1 MPRAAFPAWQPHP
14 DVWLIVGLIV
24 AAYAVAVVRV
34 GPKYV
39 MPGQPAATRFQ
50 MVCFGSGAAAVWIA
64 SDYPIHDLAERYLFS
79 IHMVQHLTYSLVAAP
94 LLLLGTPAW
103 MARSLLSPP
112 GFMRAMRWMA
122 RFFPAT
128 VLYNVVVVL
137 THAPATVDVALRYA
151 LVHFALHAVLLLSSI
166 VVWMPI
172 LSPLPEVPRL
182 FPPLAMLYLFLQSV
196 VPTVP
201 ASFLTFGTTPLY
213 HVYTTFPRLWGIS
226 ALDDMQV
233 AGLIMKIAAGILI
246 WGVITIVFFRWF
258 RREEAESGPIAA
270 SRELDRE
277 LVRLGMTQA

>member
-1 MPRAAFPAWQPHP
+1 MPRVGFPAWQPYP
-14 DVWLIVGLIV
+14 SVWLIVGLI
-24 AAYAVAVVRV
+24 AALYAVAVVRV
-34 GPKYV
+34 GPKHV

-50 MVCFGSGAAAVWIA
+50 ITCFSAGIAAVWIA
-64 SDYPIHDLAERYLFS
+64 SDYPIHTLAEHYLFS

-103 MARSLLSPP
+103 MARALLSPP
-112 GFMRAMRWMA
+112 GFMRAMRWLA

-128 VLYNVVVVL
+128 VLYNFVVVF
-137 THAPATVDVALRYA
+137 THAPATVDVALRYGLA
-151 LVHFALHAVLLLSSI
+151 HFALHALLLLSSL

-213 HVYTTFPRLWGIS
+213 HIYTTFPRLWGIS
-226 ALDDMQV
+226 ALTDMQV
-233 AGLIMKIAAGILI
+233 AGLIMKIVGGILL

-258 RREEAESGPIAA
+258 RREEAESGPFAE

>member
-1 MPRAAFPAWQPHP
+1 MPRVGFPAWQPHP
-14 DVWLIVGLIV
+14 DVWLIVGLLV
-24 AAYAVAVVRV
+24 AAYAVAVTRV
-34 GPKYV
+34 GPRHV
-39 MPGQPAATRFQ
+39 SPGQAVVTRFQ
-50 MVCFGSGAAAVWIA
+50 AVCFGAGALAILVA

-79 IHMVQHLTYSLVAAP
+79 IHMVQHLVYSLVAAP

-103 MARSLLSPP
+103 MARALLSPP
-112 GFMRAMRWMA
+112 GFYRAMRWLA

-128 VLYNVVVVL
+128 VLYNAVL
-137 THAPATVDVALRYA
+137 VFTHVPATVDFALRYGVA
-151 LVHFALHAVLLLSSI
+151 HFGLHTLLLLSSI

-182 FPPLAMLYLFLQSV
+182 YPPLGMFYLFLQSV

-201 ASFLTFGTTPLY
+201 ASFLTFGRTPLY
-213 HVYTTFPRLWGIS
+213 RVYATFPRLWGIT

-246 WGVITIVFFRWF
+246 WGIITIVFFRWF
-258 RREEAESGPIAA
+258 RREEADSGPMAT

-277 LVRLGMTQA
+277 LVRLGMTQS

>member
-1 MPRAAFPAWQPHP
+1 MPRVGFPAWQPHP
-14 DVWLIVGLIV
+14 DVWLIVGMIV

-34 GPKYV
+34 GPRYAL
-39 MPGQPAATRFQ
+39 PGQPAASRFQ
-50 MVCFGSGAAAVWIA
+50 IVCFGAGAAAVWIA

-103 MARSLLSPP
+103 MARALLSPP
-112 GFMRAMRWMA
+112 GFMRAMRWLA

-128 VLYNVVVVL
+128 VLYNVVVVV
-137 THAPATVDVALRYA
+137 THTPVTVDVALRYA
-151 LVHFALHAVLLLSSI
+151 LVHFLLHTVLLLSSI

-201 ASFLTFGTTPLY
+201 ASFLTFGATPLY
-213 HVYTTFPRLWGIS
+213 HVYTTFPRLWGMS
-226 ALDDMQV
+226 ALFDMQV
-233 AGLIMKIAAGILI
+233 AGLIMKIGAGLLI

-258 RREEAESGPIAA
+258 RHEEAESGPMAA
-270 SRELDRE
+270 THELDRE
-277 LVRLGMTQA
+277 LVRLGMTQS

>member
-14 DVWLIVGLIV
+14 DVWLIVGLLV
-24 AAYAVAVVRV
+24 AAYAVAVTRV
-34 GPKYV
+34 GPRHV
-39 MPGQPAATRFQ
+39 MPGHAAASRFQ
-50 MVCFGSGAAAVWIA
+50 MSCFGAGALAVLVA

-79 IHMVQHLTYSLVAAP
+79 IHMVQHLVYSLVAAP

-103 MARSLLSPP
+103 MARALLSPP
-112 GFMRAMRWMA
+112 GFMRAMRWLA

-128 VLYNVVVVL
+128 VLYNAVVVL
-137 THAPATVDVALRYA
+137 THAPATVDVALKYA
-151 LVHFALHAVLLLSSI
+151 LAHFALHTLLLLSSI
-166 VVWMPI
+166 VVWMPV

-182 FPPLAMLYLFLQSV
+182 FPPLAMFYLFLQSV

-201 ASFLTFGTTPLY
+201 ASFLTFGKTPLY
-213 HVYTTFPRLWGIS
+213 HVYTTFPRLWGIT

-233 AGLIMKIAAGILI
+233 AGLIMKIVGGIML

-258 RREEAESGPIAA
+258 RREEAESGPLAA

-277 LVRLGMTQA
+277 LVRLGMNQA

>member
-14 DVWLIVGLIV
+14 DVWLIVSLLV
-24 AAYAVAVVRV
+24 AAYAVAVTRV
-34 GPKYV
+34 GPRHV
-39 MPGQPAATRFQ
+39 AAGQAAVTRFQ
-50 MVCFGSGAAAVWIA
+50 MVCFGAGAMAVLVA

-79 IHMVQHLTYSLVAAP
+79 IHMVQHLVYSLVAAP

-103 MARSLLSPP
+103 MARALLSPP
-112 GFMRAMRWMA
+112 GFMRSMRWLA

-128 VLYNVVVVL
+128 VLYNAVVVF
-137 THAPATVDVALRYA
+137 THAPGTVDIALRFA
-151 LVHFALHAVLLLSSI
+151 VAHFMLHALLLLSSI

-182 FPPLAMLYLFLQSV
+182 FPPLAMFYLFLQSV

-213 HVYTTFPRLWGIS
+213 HVYATFPRLWGIS
-226 ALDDMQV
+226 ALTDMQV
-233 AGLIMKIAAGILI
+233 AGLIMKIAGGIMI

-258 RREEAESGPIAA
+258 RREEAESGPMAT

-277 LVRLGMTQA
+277 LVRLGMTQS

>member
-1 MPRAAFPAWQPHP
+1 
-14 DVWLIVGLIV
+14 
-24 AAYAVAVVRV
+24 
-34 GPKYV
+34 
-39 MPGQPAATRFQ
+39 
-50 MVCFGSGAAAVWIA
+50 
-64 SDYPIHDLAERYLFS
+64 
-79 IHMVQHLTYSLVAAP
+79 
-94 LLLLGTPAW
+94 
-103 MARSLLSPP
+103 
-112 GFMRAMRWMA
+112 
-122 RFFPAT
+122 

-151 LVHFALHAVLLLSSI
+151 VVHFALHTVLLLSSI

-201 ASFLTFGTTPLY
+201 ASFLTFGNTPLY

-258 RREEAESGPIAA
+258 RREEAESGPFAA

-277 LVRLGMTQA
+277 LVRLGMTQS

>member
-1 MPRAAFPAWQPHP
+1 MPRAGFPAWQPHP

-34 GPKYV
+34 GPRHV
-39 MPGQPAATRFQ
+39 MPGQPPATRFQ

-64 SDYPIHDLAERYLFS
+64 SDYPIHDLSEHYLFS
-79 IHMVQHLTYSLVAAP
+79 IHMVQHLSYSLVAAP

-103 MARSLLSPP
+103 MARALLSPP
-112 GFMRAMRWMA
+112 GFMRAMRWLA

-128 VLYNVVVVL
+128 VLYNVVLVL

-151 LVHFALHAVLLLSSI
+151 VAHFALHALLLISSI

-201 ASFLTFGTTPLY
+201 ASFLTFGSTPLY
-213 HVYTTFPRLWGIS
+213 RVYTRFPRLWGIS

-258 RREEAESGPIAA
+258 RREEAESGPVAV

>member
-1 MPRAAFPAWQPHP
+1 
-14 DVWLIVGLIV
+14 LIVGLLV

-34 GPKYV
+34 GPRHV
-39 MPGQPAATRFQ
+39 MAGQAAASRFQ
-50 MVCFGSGAAAVWIA
+50 ITCFGAGAAAVWIA

-79 IHMVQHLTYSLVAAP
+79 IHMAQHLVYSLVAAP

-103 MARSLLSPP
+103 MARALLSPP
-112 GFMRAMRWMA
+112 GFMRAMRSLA

-128 VLYNVVVVL
+128 VLYNVVIVL
-137 THAPATVDVALRYA
+137 THAPATVDVALKYA
-151 LVHFALHAVLLLSSI
+151 IAHFALHALLLISSI

-182 FPPLAMLYLFLQSV
+182 FPPLGMFYLFLQSV

-201 ASFLTFGTTPLY
+201 ASFLTFGKTPLY
-213 HVYTTFPRLWGIS
+213 HVYTTFPRLWGIT

-233 AGLIMKIAAGILI
+233 AGLIMKIAGGIML
-246 WGVITIVFFRWF
+246 WGAITIVFFRWF
-258 RREEAESGPIAA
+258 RREEAESGPLAA

-277 LVRLGMTQA
+277 LVRLGMTQT

>member
-1 MPRAAFPAWQPHP
+1 MPRANFPAWQPYP
-14 DVWLIVGLIV
+14 SVWLIMGLLV

-34 GPKYV
+34 GPKHV
-39 MPGQPAATRFQ
+39 LPGQQAATRFQ
-50 MVCFGSGAAAVWIA
+50 ITCFSAGMAAMWIA
-64 SDYPIHDLAERYLFS
+64 SDYPIHTLAEHYLFS
-79 IHMVQHLTYSLVAAP
+79 IHMVQHLVYSLVAAP
-94 LLLLGTPAW
+94 LLLLGCPAW
-103 MARSLLSPP
+103 MARALLSPP

-128 VLYNVVVVL
+128 VLYNTVLVL

-166 VVWMPI
+166 IVWMPI

-182 FPPLAMLYLFLQSV
+182 FPPLGMFYLFLQSV

-201 ASFLTFGTTPLY
+201 ASFLTFGQTPLY
-213 HVYTTFPRLWGIS
+213 RIYTTFPRLWGIS
-226 ALDDMQV
+226 ALTDMQV
-233 AGLIMKIAAGILI
+233 AGLIMKIGAGIMI

-258 RREEAESGPIAA
+258 RREEAESGPLAM

-277 LVRLGMTQA
+277 LVRLGMTQS

>member
-1 MPRAAFPAWQPHP
+1 MPHAAFPAWEPYP
-14 DVWLIVGLIV
+14 SVWLIVGLIA

-34 GPKYV
+34 GPKHV
-39 MPGQPAATRFQ
+39 MPGQPAASRFQ
-50 MVCFGSGAAAVWIA
+50 ITCFSSGIVAIWIA
-64 SDYPIHDLAERYLFS
+64 SDYPIHTLAERYLFS

-103 MARSLLSPP
+103 MARALLSPP

-137 THAPATVDVALRYA
+137 THAPATVDVALKYA
-151 LVHFALHAVLLLSSI
+151 VVHFALHSLLLISSI
-166 VVWMPI
+166 IVWMPI

-226 ALDDMQV
+226 ALTDMQV
-233 AGLIMKIAAGILI
+233 AGLIMKIGAGILI

-258 RREEAESGPIAA
+258 RREEAESGPLAA

-277 LVRLGMTQA
+277 LVRLGMNQA

>member
-14 DVWLIVGLIV
+14 DVWLIVSLLV
-24 AAYAVAVVRV
+24 AAYAVAVTRV
-34 GPKYV
+34 GPRHV
-39 MPGQPAATRFQ
+39 AAGQAAVTRFQ
-50 MVCFGSGAAAVWIA
+50 MVCFGAGAMAVLVA

-79 IHMVQHLTYSLVAAP
+79 IHMVQHLVYSLVAAP

-103 MARSLLSPP
+103 MARALLSPP
-112 GFMRAMRWMA
+112 GFMRWMRWLA

-128 VLYNVVVVL
+128 VLYNAVVVF
-137 THAPATVDVALRYA
+137 THAPGTVDIALRFA
-151 LVHFALHAVLLLSSI
+151 VAHFMLHALLLLSSI

-182 FPPLAMLYLFLQSV
+182 FPPLAMFYLFLQSV

-213 HVYTTFPRLWGIS
+213 HVYATFPRLWGIS
-226 ALDDMQV
+226 ALTDMQV
-233 AGLIMKIAAGILI
+233 AGLIMKIAGGIMI

-258 RREEAESGPIAA
+258 RREEAESGPLST

-277 LVRLGMTQA
+277 LVRLGMTHS